1 MYVVT
6 GSKAPED
13 RDIGK
18 GERREGWGPLG
29 GCDWISFDHLT
40 QS

>member
-18 GERREGWGPLG
+18 GEWREGWGPLG
-29 GCDWISFDHLT
+29 GCD
-40 QS
+40 

>member
-1 MYVVT
+1 MT
-6 GSKAPED
+6 GGKAPED
-13 RDIGK
+13 GDIGK
-18 GERREGWGPLG
+18 GEWREGWGPLG